1 MPPLGRPA
9 LLTAALE
16 PRDRATLEAA
26 ARPLGME
33 VIAACDGGAAVAH
46 EVLAL
51 VVGVGPD
58 VARALALAAAA
69 RAARIAPDVTILL
82 AGPAAQAAHV
92 LARARSLAPVDW
104 LDAPL
109 DGARAGARLRLVAT
123 LHDTARREDVA
134 RVRAESDRRRRLYE
148 TILSNTPDLA
158 YVFDLEH
165 RFTYANEVL
174 LRMWGRTWDEAIGR
188 NCLELGYE
196 PWHAQM
202 HDREIEQV
210 KATRQPIRGE
220 VPFHGTFGRRIYDYI
235 FVPVLGPDGEVE
247 AVAGTTRDVT
257 ERKQAEEAMAR
268 LLDSLREAN
277 QMKDQFL
284 ATLAHELRNP
294 LAPLRSGLAALQR
307 DGAADGKVVDMM
319 ERQLAHLVHLVD
331 DLLDVSRVTSGKIT
345 LRPEALDL
353 REVVESA
360 LDTVR
365 PLVEASGHVLEVSL
379 DPAPMPLEGDRTR
392 LSQVLTNILNNA
404 TKYTPRG
411 GHIAL
416 RAHRDGDEALIEV
429 RDSGVGIPGD
439 MLDRVFE
446 VFTQVGSTLDR
457 AQGGLGLG
465 LALVRRLVE
474 MHGGR
479 VWAESAGAGE
489 GSTFVVRLPLAT
501 SQPSPAAMPAARD
514 PAPPVPAA
522 TPAMRILVVDDNVDA
537 AQSLAL
543 LLGFAGHVTH
553 TAHSGPEA
561 LTRAADFGPD
571 VIFLDIGLPG
581 INGYDVARALRAAPA
596 TAATRI
602 IALTGWGSDE
612 DRRRAVEAGFDHH
625 LTKPARH
632 ADVEAVLAR
641 IAARAP

>member
-1 MPPLGRPA
+1 
-9 LLTAALE
+9 
-16 PRDRATLEAA
+16 
-26 ARPLGME
+26 
-33 VIAACDGGAAVAH
+33 
-46 EVLAL
+46 
-51 VVGVGPD
+51 
-58 VARALALAAAA
+58 
-69 RAARIAPDVTILL
+69 
-82 AGPAAQAAHV
+82 
-92 LARARSLAPVDW
+92 
-104 LDAPL
+104 
-109 DGARAGARLRLVAT
+109 
-123 LHDTARREDVA
+123 
-134 RVRAESDRRRRLYE
+134 
-148 TILSNTPDLA
+148 
-158 YVFDLEH
+158 
-165 RFTYANEVL
+165 
-174 LRMWGRTWDEAIGR
+174 MWGRTWDEAIGR

-196 PWHAQM
+196 AWHAQM

-307 DGAADGKVVDMM
+307 GGAADGKVGDMM

-353 REVVESA
+353 REVIDAA

-379 DPAPMPLEGDRTR
+379 EPAPLPLEGDRTR

-404 TKYTPRG
+404 TKYTPPG
-411 GHIAL
+411 GRIEL
-416 RAHRDGDEALIEV
+416 RAGRDRDDVRLEV
-429 RDSGVGIPGD
+429 RDSGIGIPCD

-457 AQGGLGLG
+457 AQGGLGVG

-489 GSTFVVRLPLAT
+489 GSTFVVRLPLAA
-501 SQPSPAAMPAARD
+501 SQPSTGAA
-514 PAPPVPAA
+514 PAPGDACATPPLPAA
-522 TPAMRILVVDDNVDA
+522 TPPMRILVVDDNVDA
-537 AQSLAL
+537 AQSLGL
-543 LLGFAGHVTH
+543 ILSRLGH
-553 TAHSGPEA
+553 
-561 LTRAADFGPD
+561 D
-571 VIFLDIGLPG
+571 VRVLHDGLQ
-581 INGYDVARALRAAPA
+581 
-596 TAATRI
+596 
-602 IALTGWGSDE
+602 
-612 DRRRAVEAGFDHH
+612 AVEAGRSVMPDVVFVDITMPGMDGFEVVRRLRNVPA
-625 LTKPARH
+625 LTKTRFVALSGHSQQTFRERART
-632 ADVEAVLAR
+632 AGFDEYCVKP
-641 IAARAP
+641 IAPESLSRLLQARAN